1 MGMTETR
8 GITFEQ
14 VKELCNLIEDV
25 CQNGKWITRCDHPD
39 NRKTGL
45 LCTAKNCP
53 VWKGLKK

>member
-1 MGMTETR
+1 MTETR

-45 LCTAKNCP
+45 LCTAANCP
-53 VWKGLKK
+53 VWKGLK